1 MRQLLMDKFARLRT
15 DDVTPAPPMKRSRP
29 SSRLETLPPELLRHT
44 TSYVA
49 GDAGFVEL
57 HACAPG
63 VRDALA
69 ALEVWRGD
77 DRYAAALFW
86 RARAWRMRPRKLFV
100 FLESMLRRNETSAL
114 TALVEMGC
122 GLRSLV
128 ELHVSS
134 KRWGQSWRDDVTTRR
149 DVLLSFYLDK
159 AAVIE
164 FYDWREYSN
173 NRDYPKNAAER
184 VRPALHCLGMGEH
197 DLLAAVIEITP
208 YRVGR
213 WIGDIKM
220 YEDQLRY
227 FTYDPEVHDDESFM
241 FETEEGNAWIY
252 LPEAV
257 AIMSGVAHLVAWQDP
272 AMGPLTTLINIPHHL
287 QHKGTEDGLC
297 EDPDIATLAL
307 LADLLSLQYYGS
319 LAIEETGWENPDE
332 EAPLMDMKPLA
343 DALRY
348 FYRRIGSFYVA
359 WVIREIV
366 EPYTHSW
373 GPVPRLVLLAYMRV
387 KDPHISAAIRGETFY
402 SNRDKWQ
409 CGLKSQEDFDEYVRT
424 VHREIGLFR
433 PA

>member
-1 MRQLLMDKFARLRT
+1 MDRFARLQT
-15 DDVTPAPPMKRSRP
+15 DDVTPSPPMKRSRL

-44 TSYVA
+44 TNYIT

-63 VRDALA
+63 LRDALA

-114 TALVEMGC
+114 HNLVEMGR
-122 GLRSLV
+122 GRRSLV

-149 DVLLSFYLDK
+149 DVFLSFYLNK
-159 AAVIE
+159 AAVME
-164 FYDWREYSN
+164 FYDWREYGA
-173 NRDYPKNAAER
+173 DYPKNAAEQ

-197 DLLAAVIEITP
+197 DLLAAVVEVTP
-208 YRVGR
+208 YRVAR
-213 WIGDIKM
+213 WISDIKE
-220 YEDQLRY
+220 YEGELRY
-227 FTYDPEVHDDESFM
+227 FKYDPEVHDNDELLDQ
-241 FETEEGNAWIY
+241 TDEGWAWIF

-257 AIMSGVAHLVAWQDP
+257 AIMSGVSHLAAWQDP
-272 AMGPLTTLINIPHHL
+272 AMGPLTTLIDIPYHR
-287 QHKGTEDGLC
+287 QERGTEDGLC
-297 EDPDIATLAL
+297 NDPNTATLEL
-307 LADLLSLQYYGS
+307 LADLLSLQYYGV
-319 LAIEETGWENPDE
+319 LAIEDTGWENPDE
-332 EAPLMDMKPLA
+332 ESLELMDMRPLA

-359 WVIREIV
+359 LVIREIMNV
-366 EPYTHSW
+366 HNEW

-387 KDPHISAAIRGETFY
+387 KDPHISAAIRGEHFY
-402 SNRDKWQ
+402 ADRDKWQ
-409 CGLKSQEDFDEYVRT
+409 CGLNSQEDFDEYVRT
-424 VHREIGLFR
+424 VHREIGLIR
-433 PA
+433 PE

>member
-1 MRQLLMDKFARLRT
+1 MDKFARLQT
-15 DDVTPAPPMKRSRP
+15 DDVTPSPPPMKRSRP

-44 TSYVA
+44 TNYIT
-49 GDAGFVEL
+49 GDSGLVEL
-57 HACAPG
+57 HACAPCLW
-63 VRDALA
+63 DALA

-77 DRYAAALFW
+77 DRYAAVLFW

-114 TALVEMGC
+114 TALVEMDRGR
-122 GLRSLV
+122 RSLV
-128 ELHVSS
+128 ELHISS
-134 KRWGQSWRDDVTTRR
+134 KRWRQAWRDDVTTRR
-149 DVLLSFYLDK
+149 DVFLSFYLNK
-159 AAVIE
+159 AAVME
-164 FYDWREYSN
+164 FYGWREYGA
-173 NRDYPKNAAER
+173 DYPKNAAEQ

-197 DLLAAVIEITP
+197 DLLAAVVEVTP
-208 YRVGR
+208 YRVER
-213 WIGDIKM
+213 WISDIKE
-220 YEDQLRY
+220 YEDELRY
-227 FTYDPEVHDDESFM
+227 FKYNPEVHDNDDDLDRTDE
-241 FETEEGNAWIY
+241 GWAWIF

-257 AIMSGVAHLVAWQDP
+257 AIMSGVSHLAAWQDP
-272 AMGPLTTLINIPHHL
+272 AMGPFTTLIDVPYHR
-287 QHKGTEDGLC
+287 QDKGTEDGLC
-297 EDPDIATLAL
+297 NDPDTATLEL
-307 LADLLSLQYYGS
+307 LADLLSLQYYGV
-319 LAIEETGWENPDE
+319 LAIEDTGWENPDE
-332 EAPLMDMKPLA
+332 ESLELMDMRPLA

-359 WVIREIV
+359 LVIREIMNV
-366 EPYTHSW
+366 HNEW

>member
-1 MRQLLMDKFARLRT
+1 
-15 DDVTPAPPMKRSRP
+15 
-29 SSRLETLPPELLRHT
+29 
-44 TSYVA
+44 
-49 GDAGFVEL
+49 
-57 HACAPG
+57 
-63 VRDALA
+63 
-69 ALEVWRGD
+69 
-77 DRYAAALFW
+77 
-86 RARAWRMRPRKLFV
+86 MRPRKLFV

-149 DVLLSFYLDK
+149 DVLLSFYLNK

-257 AIMSGVAHLVAWQDP
+257 AIMSGVAHLAAWQDP
-272 AMGPLTTLINIPHHL
+272 AMGPLTTLIDIPEHL
-287 QHKGTEDGLC
+287 QHASSSDGVCTED
-297 EDPDIATLAL
+297 EATDESSLRL
-307 LADLLSLQYYGS
+307 LANLLSLQYYGV
-319 LAIEETGWENPDE
+319 LAIEDTGWENPDE
-332 EAPLMDMKPLA
+332 ESLELMDMRPLA

-359 WVIREIV
+359 LVIREIMNV
-366 EPYTHSW
+366 HNEW
-373 GPVPRLVLLAYMRV
+373 GPVPRLILLAYMRV

-424 VHREIGLFR
+424 VHREIGLIR
-433 PA
+433 PE

>member
-1 MRQLLMDKFARLRT
+1 
-15 DDVTPAPPMKRSRP
+15 
-29 SSRLETLPPELLRHT
+29 
-44 TSYVA
+44 
-49 GDAGFVEL
+49 
-57 HACAPG
+57 
-63 VRDALA
+63 
-69 ALEVWRGD
+69 
-77 DRYAAALFW
+77 
-86 RARAWRMRPRKLFV
+86 MRPRKLFV

-114 TALVEMGC
+114 TALVEMDRGR
-122 GLRSLV
+122 RSLV
-128 ELHVSS
+128 ELHISS
-134 KRWGQSWRDDVTTRR
+134 KRWRQAWRDDVTTRR
-149 DVLLSFYLDK
+149 DVFLSFYLNK

-164 FYDWREYSN
+164 FHRWRE
-173 NRDYPKNAAER
+173 DGGDVQNAAER

-343 DALRY
+343 NALRY
-348 FYRRIGSFYVA
+348 FIPRIGSFYVA
-359 WVIREIV
+359 WLIRDIV
-366 EPYTHSW
+366 ESWGNYDW

-387 KDPHISAAIRGETFY
+387 KDPHISAAIRGEHFY
-402 SNRDKWQ
+402 ADRDKWQ
-409 CGLKSQEDFDEYVRT
+409 CGLNSQENFDEYVRT